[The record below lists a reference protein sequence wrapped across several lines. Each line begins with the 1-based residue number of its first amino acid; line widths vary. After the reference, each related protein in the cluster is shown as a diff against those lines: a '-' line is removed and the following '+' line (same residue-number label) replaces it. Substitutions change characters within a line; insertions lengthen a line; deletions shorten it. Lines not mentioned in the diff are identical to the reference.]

1 MTNTVITGRK
11 GGESTPRPSVEAPD
25 SLQST
30 AFARI
35 LDLVS
40 EGEILGLADDMRSV
54 FLDETPLANADGGL
68 NFAGVTL
75 DKRYGSQDQLHIPG
89 FPAVE
94 SENSVGVELRYGQPW
109 TRAVTNLQLSAVRV
123 RLSVPRLA
131 QTNTSNGDTNGYTV
145 QYKIEVAT
153 DGGPFIQVLASAFSG
168 KTTTKYERSHRVDLP
183 AAVSGWQVRITRLT
197 PNSTSGS
204 ITDTTNIDAITDII
218 DAKLRYPGSAIIG
231 LQFDASQFQS
241 IPTRSFDLFGRIIR
255 VPSNYD
261 PESRTYNGVWDGSF
275 KSAWTDNPAWIFYDL
290 LLHFR
295 YGLGHL
301 LNAGQVDKWELYRI
315 GQYCDQPVPDGK
327 GGTEPR
333 FTCNLYLS
341 VRADALRVL
350 QDLATTFRGM
360 AYWAAGSVM
369 AVADIP
375 EDPVYTY
382 SNANVIDGKFGYFGS
397 AKKSRYTVC
406 LVSWNDPTDFYR
418 QKVQYVDDQP
428 GIARYGIQQT
438 EMTATGCTSQAQAQR
453 IGKWALLTNR
463 LETES
468 VGFSVGLDG
477 TLARP
482 GQIIRIADND
492 RAGRRIGGRLRS
504 STLNTLVLDADVTAY
519 LGDTITLI
527 MPTGKAISRVIK
539 SAGYPLTWDSTG
551 ITWDNGSITLDTT
564 GFPADVQQVVLT
576 ESLDDLPPTHSM
588 WAIDSK
594 TLATQL
600 FRVMSV
606 AEDFSDTEIKYTIS
620 AVRHNP
626 SKYDAIDN
634 GTKIERPPV
643 TVIPPS
649 VQKPPATVTVSND
662 HFVDQGSAVSVMTI
676 DWDRPESAIAF
687 EVYWRKN
694 DGDWIFAGRTG
705 TNSIDVSGIYA
716 GRYVAKV
723 RAINSLDIGSV
734 FATSMETVLAGKT
747 TPPPVV
753 SFLTAESIV
762 FGIKLKWGIPQDLS
776 TADLQ
781 RTEIWYS
788 QTNVIGTAVKF
799 GDYANPQTD
808 LTIMG
813 LAAGVRFFF
822 WARLVDRIGNE
833 GAFYGPVN
841 GQSSADAGPILDYL
855 NDQITETQLSQHLL
869 EKIDS
874 GGGAQIEIDALKTEL
889 AAMYSIKTQLTVDGK
904 PYLAGIGVGVE
915 NNEGI
920 ITSQVLI
927 AASRFAIIDPNT
939 TDVFYPF
946 VVQNNAAYI
955 KSAFIQDGSITN
967 AKIGSYIQ
975 SNNYVP
981 NSTGWKLFFDGTFEI
996 NGALGG
1002 KARQVINN
1010 FGGKVYDENGVKRYQ
1025 WGDLNA

>member
-315 GQYCDQPVPDGK
+315 GQHCDQPVPDGK

-341 VRADALRVL
+341 VRADALKVL

-967 AKIGSYIQ
+967 AKIGNYIQ

>member
-341 VRADALRVL
+341 VRADALKVL

-788 QTNVIGTAVKF
+788 QTNVIGTATKF

-967 AKIGSYIQ
+967 AKIGNYIQ

>member
-261 PESRTYNGVWDGSF
+261 PESRIYSGVWDGSF

-694 DGDWIFAGRTG
+694 DGDWIFSGRTG

-927 AASRFAIIDPNT
+927 AASRLAIIDPNT

-955 KSAFIQDGSITN
+955 KTAFIQDGSITN
-967 AKIGSYIQ
+967 AKIGNYIQ

-1025 WGDLNA
+1025 WGDLSA

>member
-341 VRADALRVL
+341 VRADALKVL

-967 AKIGSYIQ
+967 AKIGNYIQ